1 MQHAQ
6 TEVLRSCALKPFVM
20 VQVNGYS
27 HDTPGSLVL
36 SNCYFTADN
45 GDSLT
50 SIFYFSASQQK
61 IGDFK
66 SRFLL
71 SQLLHSVHYDL
82 LQNPN
87 KHRF

>member
-6 TEVLRSCALKPFVM
+6 TKLLRTCALKPFVM
-20 VQVNGYS
+20 VQVIGSS

-36 SNCYFTADN
+36 SNGYSTADS

-50 SIFYFSASQQK
+50 SIFYFSVKQ

-66 SRFLL
+66 ARFLL
-71 SQLLHSVHYDL
+71 SQLLHSVIFR
-82 LQNPN
+82 PFWSAA
-87 KHRF
+87 KSK